1 MKTAKRPSNQLD
13 TASPR
18 ERKKERK
25 REKKRTPNARKGG
38 VEVND
43 VNAARARARAHS
55 LSRSLAR
62 TTYILLFNFS
72 RQGVMRHEKSLGRYC
87 RWISRREHAP
97 PGLLFSRPARH
108 RRAAPGAALAV
119 TLLFVMNGFTRP
131 QIIAMF
137 IFRTAALLV
146 IQFNGGGI

>member
-1 MKTAKRPSNQLD
+1 M
-13 TASPR
+13 
-18 ERKKERK
+18 
-25 REKKRTPNARKGG
+25 PNAQKGEG
-38 VEVND
+38 VND
-43 VNAARARARAHS
+43 VSAGNA
-55 LSRSLAR
+55 
-62 TTYILLFNFS
+62 YILLFNFS

-87 RWISRREHAP
+87 RWISKREHAP
-97 PGLLFSRPARH
+97 DAPRPTTRPRNPLFATLSR
-108 RRAAPGAALAV
+108 ALGTGGRPPRAV

>member
-1 MKTAKRPSNQLD
+1 MKIARWPTSQ
-13 TASPR
+13 TASL
-18 ERKKERK
+18 ERDCGKENGYA
-25 REKKRTPNARKGG
+25 PNARKRG

-43 VNAARARARAHS
+43 ASGRHCDA
-55 LSRSLAR
+55 
-62 TTYILLFNFS
+62 YILLFNFS

-97 PGLLFSRPARH
+97 GAPRPTAGSRWRTPPASASPRAS
-108 RRAAPGAALAV
+108 RRAVVLAGRPPRAV